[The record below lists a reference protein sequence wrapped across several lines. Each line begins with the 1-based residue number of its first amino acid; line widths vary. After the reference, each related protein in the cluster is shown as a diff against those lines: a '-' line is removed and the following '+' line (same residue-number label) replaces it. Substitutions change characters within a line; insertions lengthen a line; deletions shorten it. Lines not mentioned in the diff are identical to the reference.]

1 MKKYFLALALALK
14 VAAYVII
21 GSAIGYLVGDEIE
34 QRKLRADL
42 RSLCAEE
49 FVARMG
55 EPENEMAELIVKYQ
69 CRNAI
74 P

>member
-14 VAAYVII
+14 IAAYALVGIALGYII
-21 GSAIGYLVGDEIE
+21 GDEIE

-55 EPENEMAELIVKYQ
+55 EPENEMAELIVAYQ